1 MRPSLAWSEVAT
13 TAYPPGMTIMF
24 FGPSVIVTVM
34 LSLMIL
40 MSLAHIHL
48 CGHDDDTLNDLIDDD
63 QLTLSKGEDSG
74 VREV

>member
-13 TAYPPGMTIMF
+13 TAYPPGMAIMF
-24 FGPSVIVTVM
+24 FGPSVIVTAM
-34 LSLMIL
+34 LLMIL
-40 MSLAHIHL
+40 MSPLAHIHL
-48 CGHDDDTLNDLIDDD
+48 SSSDDDTLNELIDDD

>member
-13 TAYPPGMTIMF
+13 TAYPPRMVVF
-24 FGPSVIVTVM
+24 DPLVRVAVM
-34 LSLMIL
+34 MPL
-40 MSLAHIHL
+40 MSLAWLEVIHL
-48 CGHDDDTLNDLIDDD
+48 CDHDDDALDDLIDDD

>member
-34 LSLMIL
+34 LLMIL

-48 CGHDDDTLNDLIDDD
+48 CGHDDDALNDLIDDD

>member
-13 TAYPPGMTIMF
+13 TAYPPGMALVF
-24 FGPSVIVTVM
+24 FDPLVIVSVVKP
-34 LSLMIL
+34 LMIL